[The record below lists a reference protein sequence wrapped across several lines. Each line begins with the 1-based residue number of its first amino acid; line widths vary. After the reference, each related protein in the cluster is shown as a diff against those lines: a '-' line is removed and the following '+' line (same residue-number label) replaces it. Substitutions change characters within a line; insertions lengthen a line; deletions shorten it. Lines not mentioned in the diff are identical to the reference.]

1 MYLKYPLSTKR
12 NPKILISLTLTLS
25 TGSEYLLQK
34 VFLLSDSRLSELF
47 LLDVIRVLSYGIIK
61 HFIMLKI
68 VKVYTQNYKFF
79 V

>member
-68 VKVYTQNYKFF
+68 VKRLHSKL
-79 V
+79 